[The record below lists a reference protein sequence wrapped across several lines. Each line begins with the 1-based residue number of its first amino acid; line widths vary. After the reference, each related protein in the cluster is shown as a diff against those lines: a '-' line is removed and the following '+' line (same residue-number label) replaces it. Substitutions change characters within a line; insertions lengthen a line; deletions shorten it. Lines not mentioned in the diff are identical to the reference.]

1 MISVEPLDFV
11 YFECDLFTSREKII
25 RSQTVLGTPRLRA
38 NAGRFNISLGELGHP
53 DRGWNGLAPGS
64 WRGRPAELVVARASQ
79 RTRDAVLR
87 AKCLPVVFL
96 GKCSLAR
103 RQLPGHGVTGLK
115 HTGGR
120 PGPSGRD
127 GDTHVSKR
135 AVEREIDVRDRL
147 VHVEAQGLA
156 VSLVALHGE
165 ECQKEPKRR
174 VQPEIRTLPKTYRT
188 H

>member
-1 MISVEPLDFV
+1 MAVCPPPPRV
-11 YFECDLFTSREKII
+11 FERGAVSLSRRRSRRQQRAGGGLFRSETRPSTSRP
-25 RSQTVLGTPRLRA
+25 LGWL
-38 NAGRFNISLGELGHP
+38 
-53 DRGWNGLAPGS
+53 
-64 WRGRPAELVVARASQ
+64 RGRGVVVQ
-79 RTRDAVLR
+79 RWSRVRRSGPETLCCVPNA
-87 AKCLPVVFL
+87 CLWCSW
-96 GKCSLAR
+96 GSGCSLAR
-103 RQLPGHGVTGLK
+103 RDTRQLPGHGVTGLK

-156 VSLVALHGE
+156 VSVVALHGE

-174 VQPEIRTLPKTYRT
+174 AQPEIRTLPKTYRT

>member
-1 MISVEPLDFV
+1 M
-11 YFECDLFTSREKII
+11 
-25 RSQTVLGTPRLRA
+25 
-38 NAGRFNISLGELGHP
+38 
-53 DRGWNGLAPGS
+53 
-64 WRGRPAELVVARASQ
+64 
-79 RTRDAVLR
+79 LR

-156 VSLVALHGE
+156 VSVVALPHGE
-165 ECQKEPKRR
+165 VGKSAKKNQKDGFNLKLEPC
-174 VQPEIRTLPKTYRT
+174 PKHTGHTDGTTRCLLVT
-188 H
+188 SCFGVRMHGAMTRHT

>member
-1 MISVEPLDFV
+1 MWRCVAPPRVFEPVGCLALGSQQRAGGG
-11 YFECDLFTSREKII
+11 LFRSETRPSTSR
-25 RSQTVLGTPRLRA
+25 RA
-38 NAGRFNISLGELGHP
+38 
-53 DRGWNGLAPGS
+53 GLAPGS

-147 VHVEAQGLA
+147 VHAEAQGLA
-156 VSLVALHGE
+156 VSVVALHGE